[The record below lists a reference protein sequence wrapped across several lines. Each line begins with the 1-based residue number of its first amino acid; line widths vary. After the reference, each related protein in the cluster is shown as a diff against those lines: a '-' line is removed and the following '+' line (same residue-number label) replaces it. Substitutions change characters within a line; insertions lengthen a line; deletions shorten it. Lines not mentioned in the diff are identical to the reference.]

1 MHLLTAGAPP
11 PAAVLE
17 RVERLGIEVLQVY
30 GLTETTGHVVHCAWE
45 APGTRCRTA
54 SARR

>member
-1 MHLLTAGAPP
+1 MTAGAPP

-17 RVERLGIEVLQVY
+17 RVERLGFEVLQVY

-45 APGTRCRTA
+45 EEWSALPTPSAP
-54 SARR
+54 S